1 LTWNIEPLDSA
12 HVREAFSCGQ
22 PQLDG
27 YIRNYAGQHGRKRF
41 GRTFVAVSPGGKMVA
56 GYYTLS
62 ASSVAFEH
70 APPALQRKLPRY
82 PIPVALIGKLA
93 VDQSAQGQGLGEFL
107 LIDALQR
114 IVEVSEEMAIFAVE
128 VHALN
133 PAAEAFYRKYGFQPF
148 QDRPAHLFLPMATVR
163 QLF

>member
-1 LTWNIEPLDSA
+1 MTWTIEPLDSA
-12 HVREAFSCGQ
+12 HAREAFSSGQ

-27 YIRNYAGQHGRKRF
+27 YIRDYAGQHARKGF
-41 GRTFVAVSPGGKMVA
+41 GRTFVAVYPGEKRIA
-56 GYYTLS
+56 GYYTLAAS
-62 ASSVAFEH
+62 AVAFEH
-70 APPALQRKLPRY
+70 APAALQRKLPRY

-107 LIDALQR
+107 LIDALRR
-114 IVEVSEEMAIFAVE
+114 IVEVSEEMAVFAVE

-133 PAAEAFYRKYGFQPF
+133 PAAETFYRKYGFQPF